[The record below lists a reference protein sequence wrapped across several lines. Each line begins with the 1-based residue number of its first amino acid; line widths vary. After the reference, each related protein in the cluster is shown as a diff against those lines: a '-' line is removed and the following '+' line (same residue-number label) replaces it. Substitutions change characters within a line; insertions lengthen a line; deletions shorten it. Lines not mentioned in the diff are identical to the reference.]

1 MRILSKALIVYGT
14 RYGAAAGTSDEIA
27 RILREGGF
35 DVRVVNAK
43 EEKVRDISE
52 YELVVVGSGIQI
64 NRWTSEPEKFLQKF
78 QKELAKKKVALF
90 VCCGSASQTTG
101 QPEVAKKARRK
112 YLDEK
117 AAKYNLQPV
126 ALGLFG
132 GVYNFNR
139 WPWWAGKAKPMA
151 KQQLEAAGF
160 KETKPGFY
168 DTRDWNDIRNWAK
181 DLATS
186 KKLRSA
192 TS

>member
-14 RYGAAAGTSDEIA
+14 RYGATAGTSDEIA

-35 DVRVVNAK
+35 DVRVINAK

-52 YELVVVGSGIQI
+52 YELVIVGSGIQI

-90 VCCGSASQTTG
+90 VCCGSASQTTD
-101 QPEVAKKARRK
+101 QPEVTTKARRK

-151 KQQLEAAGF
+151 KQQLDAAGF

-181 DLATS
+181 ELVTS
-186 KKLRSA
+186 KKLCSA